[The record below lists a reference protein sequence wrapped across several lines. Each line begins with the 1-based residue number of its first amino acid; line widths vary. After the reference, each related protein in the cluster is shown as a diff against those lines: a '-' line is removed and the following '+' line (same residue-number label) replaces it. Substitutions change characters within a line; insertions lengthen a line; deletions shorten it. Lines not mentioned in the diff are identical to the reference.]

1 VKLPTPSAML
11 VEHPAVPVPMV
22 DERARE
28 DPGDGIQVA
37 VDSLSRPERYHVAV
51 QLTAA
56 ASLLSE
62 FDLWPGRRAI
72 REVRVTRTRRGIR
85 AAFARFPV
93 PLSPVF
99 RRLGGG
105 EVAAEAARNAVL
117 FAISE
122 AVGLPIAA
130 IEVER
135 DEPGFFLE
143 RAVIRQ
149 LREVPRPLDPTTARA
164 LWAMRWDPLP
174 PPEVGATNYW
184 HVPNPE
190 TAIRLAASLW
200 SSLRRRGIRAWLRPG
215 GGAGGV
221 PDLGQAG
228 VLITAG
234 AVTNGDLA
242 AISHWTG
249 HQGCSSTV
257 IGTFP
262 GGWHPP
268 HPPVFDGRHLARHLA
283 VVGVPLAEVREI
295 VERRQGRFKPFAE
308 GERVALTES
317 ARSLFAVPQPG
328 VRERPCEV
336 PGERIHHLLSLDPD
350 GLSSEFLAEHSGL
363 EGDEI
368 SEGLERVAAVA
379 VEDGWRLAEP
389 PLLVPDPLHS
399 DIAVLLARKDPRRLL
414 HEALGT
420 GDPSRLEG
428 WARQRLDQLEGFA
441 VRDLLANLAP
451 GACGTQI
458 QLLCAEG
465 CLSVLDLSGAG
476 FGRWI
481 IHTAGSGRF
490 RQRKKR
496 ICRRGRPQR
505 SLFTSC
511 GLIGHRGTNC
521 MKRVGMCSGRFFR
534 ASPNR

>member
-1 VKLPTPSAML
+1 MKLPTPAAML

-22 DERARE
+22 YKRARE
-28 DPGDGIQVA
+28 DPVDGIQVA

-85 AAFARFPV
+85 AAFGRFPV

-149 LREVPRPLDPTTARA
+149 LREVSRPLDPTTARA

-190 TAIRLAASLW
+190 TAKRLAASLW
-200 SSLRRRGIRAWLRPG
+200 SSLRRRGIPAWLRPG

-234 AVTNGDLA
+234 AVTIGDLA

-283 VVGVPLAEVREI
+283 VVGVPL
-295 VERRQGRFKPFAE
+295 
-308 GERVALTES
+308 
-317 ARSLFAVPQPG
+317 
-328 VRERPCEV
+328 
-336 PGERIHHLLSLDPD
+336 
-350 GLSSEFLAEHSGL
+350 
-363 EGDEI
+363 
-368 SEGLERVAAVA
+368 
-379 VEDGWRLAEP
+379 
-389 PLLVPDPLHS
+389 
-399 DIAVLLARKDPRRLL
+399 
-414 HEALGT
+414 
-420 GDPSRLEG
+420 
-428 WARQRLDQLEGFA
+428 
-441 VRDLLANLAP
+441 
-451 GACGTQI
+451 
-458 QLLCAEG
+458 
-465 CLSVLDLSGAG
+465 
-476 FGRWI
+476 
-481 IHTAGSGRF
+481 
-490 RQRKKR
+490 
-496 ICRRGRPQR
+496 
-505 SLFTSC
+505 
-511 GLIGHRGTNC
+511 
-521 MKRVGMCSGRFFR
+521 
-534 ASPNR
+534 